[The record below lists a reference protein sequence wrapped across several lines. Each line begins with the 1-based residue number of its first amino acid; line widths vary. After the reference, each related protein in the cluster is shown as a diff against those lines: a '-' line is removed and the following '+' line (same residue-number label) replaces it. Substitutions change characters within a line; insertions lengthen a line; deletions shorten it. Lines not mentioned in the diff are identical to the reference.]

1 MRIRRLAPGEIVPGA
16 RLTGRTLLQA
26 DSSSDIDHMEGLA
39 VHQGARG
46 ETVVSLIS
54 DDNFNGFL
62 QRTIFLQF
70 ALASEQ
76 PKPEP
81 RTP

>member
-1 MRIRRLAPGEIVPGA
+1 M
-16 RLTGRTLLQA
+16 
-26 DSSSDIDHMEGLA
+26 A

-62 QRTIFLQF
+62 QRTVLLQF
-70 ALASEQ
+70 ALLGE
-76 PKPEP
+76 
-81 RTP
+81 